1 MAKPITRQSFDRI
14 TRSFIYLVRWFERF
28 LAIGVLIGVI
38 VHTVSSTVIF
48 TSMDWGL
55 TETLYDLIYRA
66 LLLVI
71 GLELVRMLVVH
82 DLMAILEL
90 LAFVIARK
98 MLKPDIDGLDILLA
112 VVAFVALLA
121 ARRYLL
127 SAPGPPA
134 KKESKEDNTE
144 LYKSEMKGV

>member
-1 MAKPITRQSFDRI
+1 MKHHSTDIFAKSYIRI
-14 TRSFIYLVRWFERF
+14 VKWFERL
-28 LAIGVLIGVI
+28 LAFGVLIGVI
-38 VHTVSSTVIF
+38 AHTVSSVIVLVG
-48 TSMDWGL
+48 MDWRL
-55 TETLYDLIYRA
+55 TATIYDMIYRV

-98 MLKPDIDGLDILLA
+98 MLKPDIVALDIVLA
-112 VVAFVALLA
+112 VTAFVALLA

-127 SAPGPPA
+127 AAPTSPIQTGGDDD
-134 KKESKEDNTE
+134 KRQTH
-144 LYKSEMKGV
+144 SEKLEHL

>member
-1 MAKPITRQSFDRI
+1 MKRYSTDGIAQSYAQI
-14 TRSFIYLVRWFERF
+14 VKWFERL
-28 LAIGVLIGVI
+28 LALGVLIGVI
-38 VHTVSSTVIF
+38 AHTVFSVIVL
-48 TSMDWGL
+48 SGMDWRH
-55 TETLYDLIYRA
+55 TETFYDLVYRV

-98 MLKPDIDGLDILLA
+98 MLKPDIVALDIVLA
-112 VVAFVALLA
+112 VSAFVALLA

-127 SAPGPPA
+127 AAPASPPHTEDDA
-134 KKESKEDNTE
+134 GERQFRPGKKEH
-144 LYKSEMKGV
+144 

>member
-1 MAKPITRQSFDRI
+1 MKHHITDRI
-14 TRSFIYLVRWFERF
+14 AQSYSRIVKWFERL
-28 LAIGVLIGVI
+28 LAMGVLIGVI
-38 VHTVSSTVIF
+38 AHTVFSGIVLSG
-48 TSMDWGL
+48 MDWRL
-55 TETLYDLIYRA
+55 TVTFYELVYRV

-98 MLKPDIDGLDILLA
+98 MLKPDIVALDIVLA
-112 VVAFVALLA
+112 VIAFVALLA

-127 SAPGPPA
+127 TVPTLLSKKAGDAEAQTYPG
-134 KKESKEDNTE
+134 KRD
-144 LYKSEMKGV
+144 

>member
-1 MAKPITRQSFDRI
+1 MKDHISDGIAQSYSRI
-14 TRSFIYLVRWFERF
+14 VKWFERL
-28 LAIGVLIGVI
+28 LALCVLIGVI
-38 VHTVSSTVIF
+38 AHTIF
-48 TSMDWGL
+48 SGIVLSGMDWRL
-55 TETLYDLIYRA
+55 TVTFYDLVYRV

-98 MLKPDIDGLDILLA
+98 MLKPDIVALDIVLA
-112 VVAFVALLA
+112 VIAFVALLA

-127 SAPGPPA
+127 TVPTLSSKKLGDAEVQTYPG
-134 KKESKEDNTE
+134 KRD
-144 LYKSEMKGV
+144 